1 MVRIANLKTM
11 ANLKKIILKFNV
23 ISSNFNRISI
33 EIDSKFEFQ
42 TWNSK

>member
-1 MVRIANLKTM
+1 MVRIAKDNGKFE
-11 ANLKKIILKFNV
+11 KIILKFNV